1 MFMKYF
7 FYLILFFLVSC
18 TTIID
23 ATNYDDFRRQS
34 LLKGFYFNA
43 EAKSDTIKH
52 YNNQGAYGA
61 GHSQLRAN
69 QVALEFCI
77 KAGFKDCVITKE
89 NDRIIRLT
97 EWQQAETK
105 ALELKNAEAKALEL
119 KNAESK
125 ALELKNTKLTADKSS
140 QYKKGLKNNWKRIS
154 KTINDD
160 THFYVDTTSIK
171 TERYYKYYWAL
182 ADYLKKD
189 KDEVRSVITYNK
201 VDCGDFKFQILKM
214 IMYDGQKG
222 EGEKLDEFDIKNP
235 EWTTM
240 DEKKTAGDILLSYV
254 CKS

>member
-1 MFMKYF
+1 MKYF
-7 FYLILFFLVSC
+7 FYLALFLLPNC

-23 ATNYDDFRRQS
+23 AANYDDFKRQS
-34 LLKGFYFNA
+34 LLKGFYYSA
-43 EAKSDTIKH
+43 EAKSDNIRH
-52 YNNQGAYGA
+52 LYDRGAYGA
-61 GHSQLRAN
+61 GNTQLRAN
-69 QVALEFCI
+69 QTAIEFCI
-77 KAGFKDCVITKE
+77 KAGFRDCIITKE
-89 NDRIIRLT
+89 NDNVVRLT
-97 EWQQAETK
+97 QWQQ
-105 ALELKNAEAKALEL
+105 AEAKALEL

-125 ALELKNTKLTADKSS
+125 ALELKNTKLSTDNSS

-154 KTINDD
+154 RTINDD

-171 TERYYKYYWAL
+171 TEKYYKYYWVL

-189 KDEVRSVITYNK
+189 GDKVRSVITYNK

-214 IMYDGQKG
+214 KMYDGQKG
-222 EGEKLDEFDIKNP
+222 EGKKLDEFDIKNP

>member
-1 MFMKYF
+1 MKYF
-7 FYLILFFLVSC
+7 FYLTLFLLASC
-18 TTIID
+18 ITIID
-23 ATNYDDFRRQS
+23 STNYDDFRRQS
-34 LLKGFYFNA
+34 LLKGFYYSA
-43 EAKSDTIKH
+43 EAKSDNIRHLYDK
-52 YNNQGAYGA
+52 GAYGA
-61 GHSQLRAN
+61 GNTQLRAN
-69 QVALEFCI
+69 QIAMEFCI
-77 KAGFKDCVITKE
+77 KAGFRDCIITKE
-89 NDRIIRLT
+89 NDNVVRLT
-97 EWQQAETK
+97 QWQQAEAK

-125 ALELKNTKLTADKSS
+125 AIELKNTKLQTNNSS

-171 TERYYKYYWAL
+171 TEKYYKYYWVL

-189 KDEVRSVITYNK
+189 GDKVRSVITYNK

-240 DEKKTAGDILLSYV
+240 DEKKTAGDTLLSYV

>member
-1 MFMKYF
+1 MRYF
-7 FYLILFFLVSC
+7 FYLTLFLLASC
-18 TTIID
+18 ITIID
-23 ATNYDDFRRQS
+23 AANYDDFRRQS
-34 LLKGFYFNA
+34 LLKGFYYSA
-43 EAKSDTIKH
+43 EAKSDNIRHLYDK
-52 YNNQGAYGA
+52 GAYGA
-61 GHSQLRAN
+61 GNTQLRAN
-69 QVALEFCI
+69 QVAMEFCI
-77 KAGFKDCVITKE
+77 KAGFRDCIITKE
-89 NDRIIRLT
+89 NDNVVRLT
-97 EWQQAETK
+97 QWQQAEAK

-125 ALELKNTKLTADKSS
+125 AIELKNTKLQTNNSS

-171 TERYYKYYWAL
+171 TEKYYKYYWVL

-189 KDEVRSVITYNK
+189 GDKVRSVITYNK

-214 IMYDGQKG
+214 IMYNGQKG

-240 DEKKTAGDILLSYV
+240 DEKKTAGDKLLSYV

>member
-1 MFMKYF
+1 MNYF

-34 LLKGFYFNA
+34 LLKGFYYSA
-43 EAKSDTIKH
+43 EAKSDNIRH
-52 YNNQGAYGA
+52 LYDRGAYGA
-61 GHSQLRAN
+61 GNTQLRAN
-69 QVALEFCI
+69 QIAIEFCI
-77 KAGFKDCVITKE
+77 KAGFRDCIITKE
-89 NDRIIRLT
+89 NDKVIRLT
-97 EWQQAETK
+97 QWQQAEAK

-119 KNAESK
+119 KN
-125 ALELKNTKLTADKSS
+125 TKLPTDNSS

-154 KTINDD
+154 RTINDD
-160 THFYVDTTSIK
+160 THFYVDTSSIK
-171 TERYYKYYWAL
+171 TEKYYKYYWVL

-189 KDEVRSVITYNK
+189 GDKVRSVITYNK
-201 VDCGDFKFQILKM
+201 VDCGDFKFQLLKM

-222 EGEKLDEFDIKNP
+222 EGKKLDEFDIKNP

>member
-1 MFMKYF
+1 MNYF

-34 LLKGFYFNA
+34 LLKGFYYSA
-43 EAKSDTIKH
+43 EAKSDNIRH
-52 YNNQGAYGA
+52 LYDRGAYGA
-61 GHSQLRAN
+61 GNTQLRAN
-69 QVALEFCI
+69 QIAIEFCI
-77 KAGFKDCVITKE
+77 KAGFSDCIITKE
-89 NDRIIRLT
+89 NDKVIRLT
-97 EWQQAETK
+97 QWQQAEAK

-119 KNAESK
+119 KN
-125 ALELKNTKLTADKSS
+125 TKLPTDNSS

-154 KTINDD
+154 RTINDD
-160 THFYVDTTSIK
+160 THFYVDTSSIK
-171 TERYYKYYWAL
+171 TEKYYKYYWVL

-189 KDEVRSVITYNK
+189 GDKVRSVITYNK
-201 VDCGDFKFQILKM
+201 VDCGDFKFQLLKM

-222 EGEKLDEFDIKNP
+222 EGKKLDEFDIKNP

>member
-1 MFMKYF
+1 MNYF

-34 LLKGFYFNA
+34 LLKGFYYSA
-43 EAKSDTIKH
+43 EAKSDNIRH
-52 YNNQGAYGA
+52 LYDRGAYGA
-61 GHSQLRAN
+61 GNTQLRAN
-69 QVALEFCI
+69 QIAIEFCI
-77 KAGFKDCVITKE
+77 KAGFRDCIITKE
-89 NDRIIRLT
+89 NDKVIRLT
-97 EWQQAETK
+97 QWQQ
-105 ALELKNAEAKALEL
+105 AEAKALEL

-125 ALELKNTKLTADKSS
+125 ALELKNTKLSTDNSS

-154 KTINDD
+154 RTINDD
-160 THFYVDTTSIK
+160 THFYLDTSSIK
-171 TERYYKYYWAL
+171 TEKYYKYYWVL

-189 KDEVRSVITYNK
+189 KDKVRSVITYNK

-240 DEKKTAGDILLSYV
+240 DEKKTAGEILLTFV
-254 CKS
+254 CKN

>member
-1 MFMKYF
+1 MNYL

-34 LLKGFYFNA
+34 LLKGFYYSA
-43 EAKSDTIKH
+43 EAKSDNIRH
-52 YNNQGAYGA
+52 LYDRGAYGA
-61 GHSQLRAN
+61 GNTQLRAN
-69 QVALEFCI
+69 QIAIEFCI
-77 KAGFKDCVITKE
+77 KAGFSDCIITKE
-89 NDRIIRLT
+89 NDKVIRLT
-97 EWQQAETK
+97 QWQQAEAK

-119 KNAESK
+119 KN
-125 ALELKNTKLTADKSS
+125 TKLPTDNSS

-154 KTINDD
+154 RTINDD
-160 THFYVDTTSIK
+160 THFYVDTSSIK
-171 TERYYKYYWAL
+171 TEKYYKYYWVL

-189 KDEVRSVITYNK
+189 GDKVRSVITYNK
-201 VDCGDFKFQILKM
+201 VDCGDFKFQLLKM

-222 EGEKLDEFDIKNP
+222 EGKKLDEFDIKNP

>member
-1 MFMKYF
+1 MRYF
-7 FYLILFFLVSC
+7 FYLTLFLLASC
-18 TTIID
+18 VTIID
-23 ATNYDDFRRQS
+23 AANYDDFRRQS
-34 LLKGFYFNA
+34 LLKGFYYSA
-43 EAKSDTIKH
+43 EAKSDNIRHLYDK
-52 YNNQGAYGA
+52 GAYGA
-61 GHSQLRAN
+61 GNTQLRAN
-69 QVALEFCI
+69 QVAMEFCI
-77 KAGFKDCVITKE
+77 KAGFRDCIITKE
-89 NDRIIRLT
+89 NDNVVRLT
-97 EWQQAETK
+97 QWQQAEAK

-125 ALELKNTKLTADKSS
+125 AIELKNTKLPTNNSS

-160 THFYVDTTSIK
+160 THFYLDTTSIK
-171 TERYYKYYWAL
+171 TEKYYKYYWAL
-182 ADYLKKD
+182 ADYLEKD
-189 KDEVRSVITYNK
+189 GDKVRSVITYNK

-214 IMYDGQKG
+214 IMYGGQKG